1 MAEQII
7 PPRRGEIL
15 SKEGIGT
22 VRFMEYLERTAGQV
36 NESTS
41 SDEESSSTLNI
52 AIGQIGALVKSFDQL
67 QTEFQSV
74 LGLRSEIH
82 RINKRLDEI
91 EIQLTG
97 TIDLNGIK
105 KEIEELRILVN

>member
-7 PPRRGEIL
+7 PPRRGQIL
-15 SKEGIGT
+15 SEKGIGT
-22 VRFMEYLERTAGQV
+22 IRFMEYLERTSGQV
-36 NESTS
+36 NESTA

-52 AIGQIGALVKSFDQL
+52 AIGQISALVKAFDQL

-74 LGLRSEIH
+74 LGLKAEIH
-82 RINKRLDEI
+82 RLNKRLDEI
-91 EIQLTG
+91 ELQLDG
-97 TIDLNGIK
+97 VIDLNGIK